1 MMKQFDV
8 VVIGA
13 GAAGLMCAA
22 QAGYR
27 GRSVLVLDNAKKPGR
42 KILISGGGRCNFTN
56 HQAGPHAF
64 LSANPHF
71 CKSALARYTQQDFI
85 ELVDRHGL
93 NYHEKTLGQLFCDES
108 AKEIVDILLTEC
120 DWAGVALQF
129 QTEILT
135 VSKNDEVFVLTTS
148 QGEITCHS
156 LVVAT
161 GGLSMPKLG
170 ATPYGFKLAEQFGLK
185 VLPTR
190 AGLVPFT
197 LHQADKEAFADL
209 AGVSLPVAV
218 TAEDGTCF
226 KEAMLFTHR
235 GLSGPAILQISSFW
249 LAGEKIH
256 INLLPELDIA
266 ATLRE
271 WAQAH
276 PAQELKTV
284 LGRELPKRFV
294 DKLVEL
300 GQLVSKPMRQY
311 NERELEAVATL
322 LGDWQILPN
331 GTEGYRTAEV
341 TLGGSGYQRALLQ
354 DHGGAQGG
362 RSLLHRRG
370 GGRDRLARWL
380 QLPVGL
386 VFRLG
391 GWPVLLMET
400 ASVSSMS
407 AIAAFAMATSSG
419 AVVPAVGWPG
429 STADHPLLSSTSNA
443 ASQAAFFMGCIPRGV
458 ARYPFLRVGKNT
470 VSRPMSGR

>member
-1 MMKQFDV
+1 MKQVDV

-85 ELVDRHGL
+85 DLVDRHGL
-93 NYHEKTLGQLFCDES
+93 NYHEKTLGQLFCDDS
-108 AKEIVDILLTEC
+108 AKDIVDILLTEC
-120 DWAGVALQF
+120 DWAGVTLQF

-135 VSKNDEVFVLTTS
+135 VSKTDEGFVLDTS
-148 QGEITCHS
+148 KGEIACSS

-170 ATPYGFKLAEQFGLK
+170 ATPYGFKLAEQFGLT

-218 TAEDGTCF
+218 TAEDGTRF
-226 KEAMLFTHR
+226 REALLFTHR
-235 GLSGPAILQISSFW
+235 GLSGPVILQISSYW
-249 LAGEKIH
+249 QPGQTIH
-256 INLLPELDIA
+256 INLLPGQDIPA
-266 ATLRE
+266 LLQQWQRDY
-271 WAQAH
+271 

-284 LGRELPKRFV
+284 LGRELPKR
-294 DKLVEL
+294 LVEKL
-300 GQLVSKPMRQY
+300 IERAELHSKPLRQY
-311 NERELEAVATL
+311 TPKELTAVAEL
-322 LGDWQILPN
+322 LAGWRILPN

-341 TLGGSGYQRALLQ
+341 TLGGVDTDELSSKTLE
-354 DHGGAQGG
+354 
-362 RSLLHRRG
+362 SKKV
-370 GGRDRLARWL
+370 
-380 QLPVGL
+380 PGL
-386 VFRLG
+386 YFIGEVVDVTGWLG
-391 GWPVLLMET
+391 GFNFQWCW
-400 ASVSSMS
+400 
-407 AIAAFAMATSSG
+407 SSG
-419 AVVPAVGWPG
+419 W
-429 STADHPLLSSTSNA
+429 
-443 ASQAAFFMGCIPRGV
+443 V
-458 ARYPFLRVGKNT
+458 AGQFA
-470 VSRPMSGR
+470 